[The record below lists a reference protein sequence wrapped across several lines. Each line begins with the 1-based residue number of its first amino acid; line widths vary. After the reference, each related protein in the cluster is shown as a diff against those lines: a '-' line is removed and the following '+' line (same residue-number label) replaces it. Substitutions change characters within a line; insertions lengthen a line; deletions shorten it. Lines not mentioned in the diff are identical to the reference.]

1 MTMPLASSAQTQA
14 LATGA
19 SSQTATGQPQ
29 LAEPFRFAQ
38 GPGVPPWAVGK
49 TNQEVLAMS
58 VQMAEALQTV
68 QPTRNPTQQ
77 QPVQQPVAAVQP
89 TMPTQDDYT
98 LDPIAATQR
107 TLEYNYGLRVQ
118 PVLDQL
124 AAQMAGTG
132 RQVAQMQHPEEFK
145 RWAPEID
152 QLIVNVPSQQRTA
165 ELYSQAVRLVKA
177 NHLDE
182 LVAERAREQMG
193 ASVGD
198 RTSAGGAIASGT
210 VATVDLTKLSPAYKA
225 AMDAMGIGPG
235 ELHEFLGKTGQTMEQ
250 FVESANRNQVITD
263 VSYDKKGRSQVVMD
277 MEKMYPKGTKV
288 TAW

>member
-1 MTMPLASSAQTQA
+1 MA
-14 LATGA
+14 G
-19 SSQTATGQPQ
+19 
-29 LAEPFRFAQ
+29 
-38 GPGVPPWAVGK
+38 
-49 TNQEVLAMS
+49 
-58 VQMAEALQTV
+58 QMAQALQTV
-68 QPTRNPTQQ
+68 QPTR
-77 QPVQQPVAAVQP
+77 QPVAPSVQQPVTVQQP
-89 TMPTQDDYT
+89 SMPTQDDFT
-98 LDPIAATQR
+98 LDPVTATQR

-132 RQVAQMQHPEEFK
+132 RQVAAMQHADEFR
-145 RWAPEID
+145 RWSPEID
-152 QLIVNVPSQQRTA
+152 QLVANVPAQQRTA

-177 NHLDE
+177 AHLDE
-182 LVAERAREQMG
+182 LVTERANAKMAEMG
-193 ASVGD
+193 VGD
-198 RTSAGGAIASGT
+198 RTSGGGT
-210 VATVDLTKLSPAYKA
+210 VASLSPSAVDLTKLSPAYKA
-225 AMDAMGIGPG
+225 AMDAMGIGAG

>member
-1 MTMPLASSAQTQA
+1 MTMPNVSSGQSLTAGASSATV
-14 LATGA
+14 TG
-19 SSQTATGQPQ
+19 SSPSP
-29 LAEPFRFAQ
+29 EPFRFAA
-38 GPGVPPWAVGK
+38 GAGVPDWAVGK
-49 TNQEVLAMS
+49 TNQEVLAMAG
-58 VQMAEALQTV
+58 QMAQALQTV
-68 QPTRNPTQQ
+68 QPTR
-77 QPVQQPVAAVQP
+77 QPVAPSVQQPVTVQQP
-89 TMPTQDDYT
+89 SMPTQDDFT
-98 LDPIAATQR
+98 LDPVTATQR

-132 RQVAQMQHPEEFK
+132 RQVAAMQHADEFR
-145 RWAPEID
+145 RWSPEID
-152 QLIVNVPSQQRTA
+152 QLVANVPAQQRTA

-177 NHLDE
+177 AHLDE
-182 LVAERAREQMG
+182 LVTERANAKMAEMG
-193 ASVGD
+193 VGD
-198 RTSAGGAIASGT
+198 RTSGGGT
-210 VATVDLTKLSPAYKA
+210 VASLSPSAVDLTKLSPAYKA
-225 AMDAMGIGPG
+225 AMDAMGIGAG

>member
-1 MTMPLASSAQTQA
+1 MTMPNVSSGQSLTAGASSATV
-14 LATGA
+14 TG
-19 SSQTATGQPQ
+19 SSPSP
-29 LAEPFRFAQ
+29 EPFRFAA
-38 GPGVPPWAVGK
+38 GAGVPDWAVGK
-49 TNQEVLAMS
+49 TNQEVLAMAG
-58 VQMAEALQTV
+58 QMAQALQTV
-68 QPTRNPTQQ
+68 QPTR
-77 QPVQQPVAAVQP
+77 QPVAPSVQQPVTVQQP
-89 TMPTQDDYT
+89 SMPTQDDFT
-98 LDPIAATQR
+98 LDPVTATQR

-132 RQVAQMQHPEEFK
+132 RQVAAMQHADEFR
-145 RWAPEID
+145 RWSPEID
-152 QLIVNVPSQQRTA
+152 QLVANVPAQQRTA

-177 NHLDE
+177 AHLDE
-182 LVAERAREQMG
+182 LVTERANAKMAEMG
-193 ASVGD
+193 VGD
-198 RTSAGGAIASGT
+198 RTSGGGT
-210 VATVDLTKLSPAYKA
+210 VASLSPAAVDLTKLSPAYKA
-225 AMDAMGIGPG
+225 AMDAMGIGAG

>member
-1 MTMPLASSAQTQA
+1 MTMPNVSSGQSLTAGASSATV
-14 LATGA
+14 TG
-19 SSQTATGQPQ
+19 SSPSP
-29 LAEPFRFAQ
+29 EPFRFAA
-38 GPGVPPWAVGK
+38 GAGVPDWAVGK
-49 TNQEVLAMS
+49 TNQEVLAMAG
-58 VQMAEALQTV
+58 QMAQALQTV
-68 QPTRNPTQQ
+68 QPTR
-77 QPVQQPVAAVQP
+77 QPVAPSVQQPVTVQQP
-89 TMPTQDDYT
+89 SMPTQDDFT
-98 LDPIAATQR
+98 LDPVTATQR

-132 RQVAQMQHPEEFK
+132 RQVAAMQHADEFR
-145 RWAPEID
+145 RWSPEID
-152 QLIVNVPSQQRTA
+152 QLVANVPAQQRTA

-177 NHLDE
+177 AHLDE
-182 LVAERAREQMG
+182 LVTERANAKMAEMG
-193 ASVGD
+193 VGD
-198 RTSAGGAIASGT
+198 RTSGGGT
-210 VATVDLTKLSPAYKA
+210 VASVSPSAVDLTKLSPAYKA
-225 AMDAMGIGPG
+225 AMDAMGIGAG

>member
-1 MTMPLASSAQTQA
+1 MTMPNVSSGQSLTAGASSATV
-14 LATGA
+14 TG
-19 SSQTATGQPQ
+19 SSPSP
-29 LAEPFRFAQ
+29 EPFRFAA
-38 GPGVPPWAVGK
+38 GAGVPEWAVGK
-49 TNQEVLAMS
+49 TNQEVLAMAG
-58 VQMAEALQTV
+58 QMAQALQTV
-68 QPTRNPTQQ
+68 QPTRNPTQPPVP
-77 QPVQQPVAAVQP
+77 QPVTVQQPS
-89 TMPTQDDYT
+89 MPTQDDFT
-98 LDPIAATQR
+98 LDPVTATQR

-132 RQVAQMQHPEEFK
+132 RQVAAMQHADEFR
-145 RWAPEID
+145 RWSPEID
-152 QLIVNVPSQQRTA
+152 QLVANVPAQQRTA

-177 NHLDE
+177 AHLDE
-182 LVAERAREQMG
+182 LVTERANAKMAEMG
-193 ASVGD
+193 VGD
-198 RTSAGGAIASGT
+198 RTSGGGT
-210 VATVDLTKLSPAYKA
+210 VASLSPAAVDLTKLSPAYKA
-225 AMDAMGIGPG
+225 AMDAMGIGAG

>member
-1 MTMPLASSAQTQA
+1 
-14 LATGA
+14 
-19 SSQTATGQPQ
+19 
-29 LAEPFRFAQ
+29 
-38 GPGVPPWAVGK
+38 
-49 TNQEVLAMS
+49 
-58 VQMAEALQTV
+58 
-68 QPTRNPTQQ
+68 
-77 QPVQQPVAAVQP
+77 
-89 TMPTQDDYT
+89 MPTQDDFT
-98 LDPIAATQR
+98 LDPVTATQR

-132 RQVAQMQHPEEFK
+132 RQVAAMQHADEFR
-145 RWAPEID
+145 RWSPEID
-152 QLIVNVPSQQRTA
+152 QLVANVPAQQRTA

-177 NHLDE
+177 AHLDE
-182 LVAERAREQMG
+182 LVTERANAKMAEMG
-193 ASVGD
+193 VGD
-198 RTSAGGAIASGT
+198 RTSGGGT
-210 VATVDLTKLSPAYKA
+210 VASLSPSAVDLTKLSPAYKA
-225 AMDAMGIGPG
+225 AMDAMGIGAG